1 MLKGLKSIIV
11 LLLITASGTALAVH
25 INHDRTGQ
33 VALLP
38 YYTVNNNFI
47 TNFTVT
53 NTTGK
58 YKAVRVRLLDSRIGA
73 DLLNINL
80 YLSPFDVWNATLR
93 MNPDTGLPNLITEDE
108 SCTYPAKAELQTGID
123 FQDPYTA
130 TTDDDV
136 TEGYVE
142 IIEMG
147 DIADGLGVA
156 VDGGFYAEI
165 DASGIADGAINA
177 VAGDIDI
184 TAGLLHDASRLPA
197 DCSVVADAWVADA
210 WVAGAVRASD
220 INGFEQGSMG
230 VIGVAQDS
238 GDLALPYADSH
249 NAGLVAPS
257 GGINAYGIVI
267 NIASGAAFVQ
277 EGVHIDR
284 YTTVAQHYLPDDPVN
299 YRLPSLASGDIREA
313 YITNAQ
319 GDGKKG
325 DSMPLTEY
333 DTGALHDISPL
344 PSVPM
349 GSNPLPIA
357 MVLSAESV
365 AAPFFVEYGPSGDL
379 IFGETDIVLTFPMRK
394 HGIFNGGALTNQLD
408 ANEAACVGSLG
419 DGISDGDSVNLPSLA
434 AVVQDFPHDGAGNLC
449 TNAGF
454 IDYDNQDFLLRMEY
468 RNYEEQDGLFSV
480 NNSWPG
486 TPPELLPSF
495 VATVSRSVNVISVNR
510 WAGGNQSVFFTAP
523 QNVFNWYI
531 YGGIQAG
538 WIKFSALSDYASNQ
552 GITELTEPDG
562 GLGVGVTNTW
572 SGVPVV
578 GFSAMA
584 ADIGPAQLG
593 ETIELI
599 RETNRD

>member
-1 MLKGLKSIIV
+1 MLKGLKSFIA
-11 LLLITASGTALAVH
+11 LLLMAAASTTFAVH

-33 VALLP
+33 IALLP
-38 YYTVNNNFI
+38 YYTVSNKSISNFI

-53 NTTGK
+53 NTTSQ
-58 YKAVRVRLLDSRIGA
+58 YKVVRVRLLDSLIGA

-80 YLSPFDVWNATLR
+80 YLSPYDVWNATLR
-93 MNPDTGLPNLITEDE
+93 KNLDTGLPNLITEDE
-108 SCTYPAKAELQTGID
+108 SCTYPSKAGLQAGIDVQNPYTGI
-123 FQDPYTA
+123 
-130 TTDDDV
+130 TDDNL

-147 DIADGLGVA
+147 VIADGLGPA
-156 VDGGFYAEI
+156 ADAGLYAEI
-165 DASGIADGAINA
+165 DVSGSADGVINA

-184 TAGLLHDASRLPA
+184 TAGLLHDANGLPA
-197 DCSVVADAWVADA
+197 DCSVVADAWT
-210 WVAGAVRASD
+210 AGAASTSA
-220 INGFEQGSMG
+220 INGFEPGSMG
-230 VIGVAQDS
+230 TNGVAQDS
-238 GDLALPYADSH
+238 GDPTLPYANNH

-257 GGINAYGIVI
+257 GGINTYGIVI
-267 NIASGAAFVQ
+267 NVASGAAFVE

-284 YTTVAQHYLPDDPVN
+284 YATVAQHYLPDDPVN

-313 YITNAQ
+313 YITNTQ

-325 DSMPLTEY
+325 DSLPLTEY

-365 AAPFFVEYGPSGDL
+365 AAPFFVVADSPGVNVH
-379 IFGETDIVLTFPMRK
+379 GETDIVLTYPMRK

-408 ANEAACVGSLG
+408 ENEAACVGSLG
-419 DGISDGDSVNLPSLA
+419 DGISDGDSVSLPSLA
-434 AVVQDFPHDGAGNLC
+434 AVIQDFPHDGAGNLC

-454 IDYDNQDFLLRMEY
+454 IDYDNQDFLLQMVY
-468 RNYEEQDGLFSV
+468 RNYEEQEGLFSV

-510 WAGGNQSVFFTAP
+510 WAGGNQSVFFTAAR
-523 QNVFNWYI
+523 NVFDLII
-531 YGGIQAG
+531 YGEIQTG
-538 WIKFSALSDYASNQ
+538 WVKFSALSEYASNQ
-552 GITELTEPDG
+552 GITELTEPGG
-562 GLGVGVTNTW
+562 GLGIGVSNTW
-572 SGVPVV
+572 TGVPVI

-584 ADIGPAQLG
+584 ADIGPAQVG
-593 ETIELI
+593 ETVELI
-599 RETNRD
+599 RETNRE